1 MKQLS
6 TLPENGVLNRIQ
18 MLTALGVCQRLKMAN
33 PLIEIEDTNLI
44 TFQIAGFAYSLSKE
58 EGDHTYTA
66 RSLRVVEKHTVKV
79 MGYRM
84 TAHAD
89 GDEILNEWHVSF
101 EQALGSMFNIM
112 VIHMA
117 DDIANC
123 ETQAADAAW
132 EKKHA
137 KEIKAAI
144 ADHDDPREGVSWSP
158 CGGFSKHRD

>member
-18 MLTALGVCQRLKMAN
+18 MLTAIGVCQRLKMAN
-33 PLIEIEDTNLI
+33 PLIAIEDKNLI
-44 TFQIAGFAYSLSKE
+44 TLQIAGFSYCLSKE
-58 EGDHTYTA
+58 EGDYTVLF
-66 RSLRVVEKHTVKV
+66 RSLRGKHSQQIRT

-84 TAHAD
+84 SAHVD
-89 GDEILNEWHVSF
+89 GDEILSEWHATF

-123 ETQAADAAW
+123 EAQIAAMNRISGL
-132 EKKHA
+132 KNSNQL
-137 KEIKAAI
+137 IGVRGT
-144 ADHDDPREGVSWSP
+144 DHT
-158 CGGFSKHRD
+158 